1 MGVTGF
7 GKMGKEI
14 ELKFQVRSR
23 ELRRLKDLPI
33 LHGKPSE
40 EEDLVSVYFDTPKH
54 KLARNGVTLRV
65 RRRGDEFFQTIKSG
79 GFSGSF
85 RRGEWEH
92 EIRGALPNL
101 REARGTPLAP
111 LLTKKVKRQLKPVF
125 ETRIHRTSIPVRKN
139 RALIEVALDRGQIS
153 SGRRSTPVG
162 ELELELKRGKVSEVF
177 KLARQIT
184 RLVPATLSL
193 KSKSEQGYDLIE
205 KKETGARPAEKISVR
220 RGISTADAFRS
231 IGRSALRQIAA
242 NRPAVENCD
251 SEGVHQMRVGLRRIR
266 AAISLFG
273 ELLGDKQ
280 TTRIKF
286 ELKWLTG
293 ELALAREFDVYQ
305 KNKIEPLRG
314 VAPGKRGMK
323 DLAGTV
329 ASRRDAA
336 FAKAKNAV
344 NSPRYRLLLLDTMQ
358 WLEIGGW
365 AKHSRRYGVQP
376 INRSASDILAKRR
389 KRIIKKAKRLRELD
403 ARQQHK
409 LRIAA
414 KKMRYACD
422 FFENLFSGHKSK
434 KRLSEFQERLKEL
447 QDHLGALNDIRVD
460 QKLASKLVAVT
471 SRKTGPQEV
480 FAAGFVTGRERAETE
495 PLLEDAEKA
504 ADKLAQI
511 KPLWK

>member
-1 MGVTGF
+1 
-7 GKMGKEI
+7 MGKEI
-14 ELKFQVRSR
+14 ELKFQVRPR
-23 ELRRLKDLPI
+23 ELRKLKDSPT

-65 RRRGDEFFQTIKSG
+65 RRRGDKFFQTIKSG
-79 GFSGSF
+79 GFNGSF

-92 EIRGALPNL
+92 EIKGALPNL

-111 LLTKKVKRQLKPVF
+111 LLTKKLKRQLKPVF
-125 ETRIHRTSIPVRKN
+125 ETRIHRASIPVRKN

-153 SGRRSTPVG
+153 SSRRSTPVG

-184 RLVPATLSL
+184 RRVPATLSL

-242 NRPAVENCD
+242 NGPAVENFD

-273 ELLGDKQ
+273 ELLGDRQ
-280 TTRIKF
+280 TKRIKS

-293 ELALAREFDVYQ
+293 ELAPAREFDVYQ
-305 KNKIEPLRG
+305 KNEIEPLRG

-323 DLAGTV
+323 ELAGTV

-365 AKHSRRYGVQP
+365 AKRSRRYGDQP
-376 INRSASDILAKRR
+376 IDRSASDILAKGR
-389 KRIIKKAKRLRELD
+389 KKIIKKAKKFRQLD
-403 ARQQHK
+403 ERQQHK

-414 KKMRYACD
+414 KKLRYACD
-422 FFENLFSGHKSK
+422 FFENLFSGRKSK
-434 KRLSEFQERLKEL
+434 KCLSAFQERLEAL
-447 QDHLGALNDIRVD
+447 QDQLGALNDIRVD
-460 QKLASKLVAVT
+460 RKMASKLVAGT
-471 SRKTGPQEV
+471 PRRTRPQQV
-480 FAAGFVTGRERAETE
+480 FAAGFVTGQERAEIQ
-495 PLLEDAEKA
+495 PLLEGAEKA
-504 ADKLAQI
+504 ANKLAQI